1 MSTNFRL
8 HLPRRELR
16 LGGGAFFALLL
27 QVIAFTAP
35 LGDDVPRRVFLLLSY
50 IVLIGFVALNL
61 RRIGVSIIGIGLLMN
76 FIVISAN
83 GGLMPV
89 TPDAL
94 ARGNFP
100 DDVTVGEWVPGSKD
114 VLLEREDVRLWAL
127 GDRYVLDS
135 GPATLA
141 YSVGDVFI
149 FVGLFVFVAEMLLP
163 RISRKQTGRST
174 SSSADPPNERP

>member
-1 MSTNFRL
+1 MVSTNLRL
-8 HLPRRELR
+8 HLPRRDLR

-35 LGDDVPRRVFLLLSY
+35 LGDDVPRRVFVLFSY
-50 IVLIGFVALNL
+50 IVLIGFVTLNL
-61 RRIGVSIIGIGLLMN
+61 RRIGISIIGIGLLLN
-76 FIVISAN
+76 FIAISAN

-89 TPDAL
+89 TPETL
-94 ARGNFP
+94 ARGDFP
-100 DDVTVGEWVPGSKD
+100 DDVTIGQWVPGSKD

-141 YSVGDVFI
+141 YSVGDAFILGGLLVF
-149 FVGLFVFVAEMLLP
+149 LAEMLLP
-163 RISRKQTGRST
+163 RISRKQAEAPARDSEPQDG
-174 SSSADPPNERP
+174 ER

>member
-1 MSTNFRL
+1 MVSTNLRL
-8 HLPRRELR
+8 HLPRLNLR

-27 QVIAFTAP
+27 QIIAFTVP
-35 LGDDVPRRVFLLLSY
+35 LGDDIHRRALLLLSY
-50 IVLIGFVALNL
+50 VVLIGFIALNL
-61 RRIGVSIIGIGLLMN
+61 RRLGLSIIGIGLLLN
-76 FIVISAN
+76 FLVISAN

-89 TPDAL
+89 TPETL
-94 ARGNFP
+94 ARGDFP

-127 GDRYVLDS
+127 GDRYVFDS

-149 FVGLFVFVAEMLLP
+149 FVGLAAFVAEMLLP
-163 RISRKQTGRST
+163 RIRRGHPEVPGGESEPQDRGV
-174 SSSADPPNERP
+174 